1 MIIQDRE
8 TLDKIFEVR
17 FKYNRNFEANMM
29 DVPEEI
35 KAFVRSGEKVRPE
48 HCTPGVIEELY
59 IEKLKKRQP
68 LFTQDENCAPVIKSI
83 ALWIARSGDF
93 TGQSPHYGL
102 NKGIMLLGGIG
113 AGKTLLMSALAD
125 LYFIFD
131 TKVKVLPTY
140 VVTEKFS
147 KFGVEAYD
155 KVNYSSD
162 EINPVYDH
170 VIFDDLGAETIQ
182 SHYGQITN
190 VMAEV
195 MLRRYDNN
203 VRTFGTSNLDQK
215 TIRKFYGE
223 RVWSRMKSMF
233 NFIELKGDDRRN

>member
-8 TLDKIFEVR
+8 TLDKIFTLRYAANRDLEAYRMDAPDEV
-17 FKYNRNFEANMM
+17 
-29 DVPEEI
+29 
-35 KAFVRSGEKVRPE
+35 KAFVKSGEKVKPE
-48 HCTPGVIEELY
+48 HCTPDFIEQLY
-59 IEKLKKRQP
+59 IEYLKKRQP
-68 LFTQDENCAPVIKSI
+68 MFKQDENCAPVIRSI
-83 ALWIARSGDF
+83 AQWIARSSDF
-93 TGQSPHYGL
+93 KVQSPHYGL

-113 AGKTLLMSALAD
+113 TGKTLLMRAMAD

-155 KVNYSSD
+155 KVYYSSD
-162 EINPVYDH
+162 DIH
-170 VIFDDLGAETIQ
+170 VVHDYVVFDDLGAETIQ
-182 SHYGQITN
+182 NHYGQITN

-195 MLRRYDNN
+195 MLRRYDAN

-233 NFIELKGDDRRN
+233 NFIHLKGDDRRI